1 MKKRLITCLVS
12 LSFLIGTAQYRELD
26 SLQLALTHSK
36 IDSNRVKLLD
46 AIVNHYKFTIPDSSI
61 YFGQEA
67 LTLARKI
74 KFSKGEENKLYQIG
88 ILYSKLRN

>member
-26 SLQLALTHSK
+26 SLQLALANSK